1 MTGKLFAF
9 EGVGGC
15 EELHSAGDGVG
26 VDSPSTF
33 SFRSVPESGPMQLQ
47 KKSFEDMAYGPDL
60 RSLMVWP
67 SVASRTIPLTDR
79 RAKLRLEMAI
89 WSGLDEIS
97 KKEER
102 PVRDLCQEVD
112 SSRPSTIPLTS
123 AIRSYVL
130 DYFRQTGAR

>member
-1 MTGKLFAF
+1 MHFQ
-9 EGVGGC
+9 
-15 EELHSAGDGVG
+15 
-26 VDSPSTF
+26 
-33 SFRSVPESGPMQLQ
+33 R
-47 KKSFEDMAYGPDL
+47 KSISEAAYGTDL

-67 SVASRTIPLTDR
+67 SVVSRTIPLTDR

-89 WSGLDEIS
+89 WSGLDEIA

-112 SSRPSTIPLTS
+112 SSRPATMPLTN

-130 DYFRQTGAR
+130 DYFRQSEIR